1 MRTIG
6 EKVSPPT
13 LFLGISRSG
22 ACGGARGARLAGLK
36 RGASGARLGC
46 WCLAHTWRFGVARA
60 PSPDARLG
68 RRLPTRLGCWCLAQ
82 TWRFGVARAPS
93 PDARCGHP
101 WPPLARTRLRFALR
115 AALVGYAGS
124 RSTGDPSLAALGVG
138 AGRWAEGSCRASRSG
153 FDFFGHAEDFVE
165 ARDPAEDLL
174 DAVVEHHP
182 HPVGTRGAADVLR
195 GGPLEGELADLAAH
209 HHQFED
215 P

>member
-1 MRTIG
+1 MSNRRRRSAG
-6 EKVSPPT
+6 RRSE
-13 LFLGISRSG
+13 LSRSSSRLWAHARLRG
-22 ACGGARGARLAGLK
+22 RPCPVAGRSFRPSMASTRSDPPALRPPGLRLSATPALGARATPRWRRWRWV
-36 RGASGARLGC
+36 RGGG
-46 WCLAHTWRFGVARA
+46 
-60 PSPDARLG
+60 PKE
-68 RRLPTRLGCWCLAQ
+68 
-82 TWRFGVARAPS
+82 
-93 PDARCGHP
+93 
-101 WPPLARTRLRFALR
+101 
-115 AALVGYAGS
+115 
-124 RSTGDPSLAALGVG
+124 AALGVG

-153 FDFFGHAEDFVE
+153 FDFLGHAEDFVE

>member
-22 ACGGARGARLAGLK
+22 ACGGARGARLAGRLSVPVL
-36 RGASGARLGC
+36 GSNVCASGSPVPRRRTLVAAIHGLHSLGPACASPSGLRLSATP
-46 WCLAHTWRFGVARA
+46 AHGARA
-60 PSPDARLG
+60 TPRWRRWGWMLGAVG
-68 RRLPTRLGCWCLAQ
+68 RRRRRWGW
-82 TWRFGVARAPS
+82 VA
-93 PDARCGHP
+93 G
-101 WPPLARTRLRFALR
+101 
-115 AALVGYAGS
+115 GK
-124 RSTGDPSLAALGVG
+124 
-138 AGRWAEGSCRASRSG
+138 WAEGSCRASRSG

-195 GGPLEGELADLAAH
+195 GGPLEGELADFAAH

>member
-22 ACGGARGARLAGLK
+22 ACGGARGARLAGRLSVPVL
-36 RGASGARLGC
+36 GSNVCASGSPVPRRRTLVAAIHGLHSLGPACASPSGLRLSATPALGARATPCWRRWGWMLGADAGGGC
-46 WCLAHTWRFGVARA
+46 WGRMLGAV
-60 PSPDARLG
+60 G
-68 RRLPTRLGCWCLAQ
+68 RRRRRWGW
-82 TWRFGVARAPS
+82 VA
-93 PDARCGHP
+93 G
-101 WPPLARTRLRFALR
+101 
-115 AALVGYAGS
+115 GK
-124 RSTGDPSLAALGVG
+124 
-138 AGRWAEGSCRASRSG
+138 WAEGSCRASRSG
-153 FDFFGHAEDFVE
+153 FDFLGHAEDFVE

-182 HPVGTRGAADVLR
+182 HPVGTGGAADVLR
-195 GGPLEGELADLAAH
+195 GGSLEGELADLAAH